1 MTLSC
6 PECGLKNKVS
16 LIPGGFYFNQAEY
29 KCVCG
34 FYIATYALNFSNAK
48 SDLKRIIKQDRL
60 KLINECQTK

>member
-1 MTLSC
+1 MRINC
-6 PECGLKNKVS
+6 PECGLKNTVN
-16 LIPGGFYFNQAEY
+16 LIPGSFFYNQAEY

-34 FYIATYALNFSNAK
+34 FYLATFAMSFSDAK